1 MKDNIQI
8 NILVVNSIQIISGQ
22 CDDIIDDYFE
32 HVAQRLLPTRE
43 YVKLCKYEN
52 KSDRQLSLLG
62 KLLLFVE
69 LENFGI
75 PLKNLTSLTYNAFE
89 KPHLN
94 FGSTDLQFS
103 ISHSGTLAVVAI
115 SIGQRVGVDIEHV
128 DRIDLPEPASVFTLE
143 EQNWIRSDSQRFL
156 TLWTRKEAIL
166 KAEGKGLDR
175 DLRKVDATKNAAT
188 IDGDVFH
195 VRDVPVSLH
204 YACAVAFEEK
214 KSTLILSHRQVN
226 QLFLEGISKMLL

>member
-1 MKDNIQI
+1 
-8 NILVVNSIQIISGQ
+8 
-22 CDDIIDDYFE
+22 
-32 HVAQRLLPTRE
+32 VAQRLLPAQE

-94 FGSTDLQFS
+94 LEGTDVQFS
-103 ISHSGTLAVVAI
+103 ISHSRTLSVVAI
-115 SIGQRVGVDIEHV
+115 SIGQRVGVDIEHA
-128 DRIDLPEPASVFTLE
+128 DRIDLPEAASVFTLE
-143 EQNWIRSDSQRFL
+143 EQDWISNDSQRFL

-166 KAEGKGLDR
+166 KAEGKGLNR
-175 DLRKVDATKNAAT
+175 NPHEVDVTKNATT

-195 VRDVPVSLH
+195 VRDVPISTN
-204 YACAVAFEEK
+204 YACAVAFEEE
-214 KSTLILSHRQVN
+214 KSTLILSHRQVDH
-226 QLFLEGISKMLL
+226 LLLERISNKLL